1 MGKRGPKPKQRE
13 FVWSQNLAYA
23 VGLFATDGC
32 LYNDGRHLS
41 LVSQDIQQL
50 QNFKRCLNLK
60 TKISFKSPDKNGRRC
75 PHVQLSD
82 VTLYQFFLE
91 IGLTPNKSKTLGAI
105 KVPARYFFD
114 FLRGVFDG
122 DGSFYSYYDPRWKSS
137 FMFYIAF
144 ASASPNF
151 IAWIRREI
159 QSRLLINGHV
169 TYQKNKN
176 CAQLRYAKA
185 DSLKIIK
192 KMYYDSEVVCLRRK
206 RKKIEKAL
214 KIDTLTK

>member
-1 MGKRGPKPKQRE
+1 MGKRGPKPKWRE
-13 FVWSQNLAYA
+13 FVWSPNLAYA

-50 QNFKRCLNLK
+50 ENFKQCLGLD
-60 TKISFKSPDKNGRRC
+60 TKISFKSSDKNGRRC

-82 VTLYQFFLE
+82 VALYRFFLE
-91 IGLTPNKSKTLGAI
+91 IGLTPNKSKTMGVLE
-105 KVPARYFFD
+105 VPPRYFFD

-137 FMFYIAF
+137 FVFYTSF

-151 IAWIRREI
+151 ISWVRREI
-159 QSRLLINGHV
+159 KSRLLVRGHI
-169 TYQKNKN
+169 TNQNNKS
-176 CAQLRYAKA
+176 CSQLRYAKA

-192 KMYYDSEVVCLRRK
+192 RMYYDSEVVCLMRK

-214 KIDTLTK
+214 KINILTK